1 MSGALKSN
9 DKLKDLMRVR
19 MRNLSPSLVRV
30 LEFIDSHRHETMT
43 KSAMELAAAIGT
55 SDATVVRAVQ
65 ALGFDG
71 LRELRQALAT
81 ASGTGN
87 TPLDAITRTC
97 NVINERSITA
107 ADQVF
112 ADHRETMAALEGADT
127 RASIIAAIECL
138 TPANRIGIFGGGAP
152 AFLGRYLALCLNQVG
167 RATAVFDGYMGPLA
181 EQLLEMRDVNAMLMM
196 AFGGTHSE
204 ATSTMAEA
212 RRFKVPVVLLTD
224 SREPTL
230 ARHAS
235 IVVPITCSQSGR
247 VIMHGATMVC
257 LEAIIMGMVAADPP
271 RTFSTLERLKQLRTA
286 ICR

>member
-1 MSGALKSN
+1 MSGVLKSN

-19 MRNLSPSLVRV
+19 MRSLSPSLVRV
-30 LEFIDSHRHETMT
+30 LEFIDTHRHEAMT
-43 KSAMELAAAIGT
+43 KSAVELAAAIGT

-65 ALGFDG
+65 ALGFEG
-71 LRELRQALAT
+71 LRELRQALAS

-87 TPLDAITRTC
+87 TPFDTIIRTC
-97 NVINERSITA
+97 NVIKESSITA

-112 ADHRETMAALEGADT
+112 KDHRETIAALESAET
-127 RASIIAAIECL
+127 HACIIAAIECL
-138 TPANRIGIFGGGAP
+138 MPAKRIGIFGGGAP

-167 RATAVFDGYMGPLA
+167 RATAVFDGYMGPLP

-196 AFGGTHSE
+196 AFGDTHSE

-212 RRFKVPVVLLTD
+212 RRLKVPVVLLTD
-224 SREPTL
+224 SKERTL

-235 IVVPITCSQSGR
+235 VVVPVTCSQSGR

-271 RTFSTLERLKQLRTA
+271 RTFSTLERLKQLRSA
-286 ICR
+286 VYR